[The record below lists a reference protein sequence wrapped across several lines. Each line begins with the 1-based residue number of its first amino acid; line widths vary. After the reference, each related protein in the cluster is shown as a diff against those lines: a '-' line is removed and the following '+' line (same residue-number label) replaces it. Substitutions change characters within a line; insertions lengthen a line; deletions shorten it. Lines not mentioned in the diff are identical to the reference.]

1 MSLCQLFLQSE
12 AAYNCVSELGTLG
25 MVEFKD
31 LNPNVNAF
39 QRRFVNEVRRCDEM
53 ERKLR
58 FLEKEIKKEFIPIL
72 DTGDNPD
79 APQPREM
86 IDLEA
91 TFEKLELELKDVNRN
106 TEALKKTY
114 SELTELRQI
123 LMKTQHFF
131 DEVDLIQKSEAEMG
145 DDTVK
150 LLAEDGIP
158 GYSGDKLGFV
168 AGVIRR
174 ERLASFERM
183 LWRVCRGNVFLRQT
197 DIENPLEDPVTGDYI
212 YKTVFIV
219 FFQGQQLKSKIKK
232 ICEGFRASLYPCPEE
247 VSDRREMIGNVV
259 SRIEDLNTVLCQTTE
274 HRHRILLA
282 SAKNIKNWFI
292 KVRKMKAIYTTMNL
306 FNFDVTQKCLIAECW
321 CPNSDLDIVRTA
333 LRRATQRSG
342 SSVPSILNRMDTSE
356 TPPTFNRT
364 NKFTIGFQNIVDA
377 YGVSNYREVNPAPF
391 TIITFP
397 FLFAVMFGDA
407 GHGLIMMLF
416 ALWMVLKERSL
427 AAQKSTNEIW
437 LTFFNGR
444 YIILLMGCFSIYT
457 GMIYND
463 IFSKSINLF
472 GFSWILP
479 EPELN
484 NNKIRELQYLNKV
497 NILNP
502 IGPNNQTN
510 PVYPFG
516 INPVWQISE
525 NKIIF
530 LNSIKMKVS
539 VILGVSQMLF
549 GVALSCWNHVYFRK
563 YSNIVF
569 EFIPQIIFLMAIF
582 GYMNGMIFAKW
593 FKYSAIDGPNG
604 SACAPSIL
612 ITLINM
618 FLYKYPDDPKQPCY
632 LNTWYSGQKYFQ
644 TGLLLLALLCVP
656 WMLVLK
662 PWYLNRQNKRDMIY
676 KQRTG
681 IKVIDTMVLISSEGD
696 NSEQAGQGGHGGHGG
711 HEGEFDLGD
720 VIIHQAIH
728 TIEYCLGSI
737 SHTASYLRLWA
748 LSLAHA
754 QLSEVLWT
762 MVFTIGIKGMGFG
775 VIFNGIIMYVVFVF
789 WSSLTISVLLVMEGL
804 SAFLH
809 ALRLHWVEF
818 QSKFYTGSGFAFQPF
833 AFDTILELAEKESA
847 AEPSS

>member
-12 AAYNCVSELGTLG
+12 AAYNCVSELGNLG

-31 LNPNVNAF
+31 LNPDVNAF

-58 FLEKEIKKEFIPIL
+58 FLEKEIKKEFIHIL

-106 TEALKKTY
+106 AEALKKTY

-131 DEVDLIQKSEAEMG
+131 DEIDIIQKNEAEMG
-145 DDTVK
+145 DDTTK
-150 LLAEDGIP
+150 LIAEDGIH

-174 ERLASFERM
+174 ERLISFERM

-219 FFQGQQLKSKIKK
+219 FFQGPQLKSKIKK
-232 ICEGFRASLYPCPEE
+232 ICEGFRATLYPCPEE

-292 KVRKMKAIYTTMNL
+292 KVRKMKAIYATLNL

-321 CPNSDLDIVRTA
+321 CPNSHLDTVRTA
-333 LRRATQRSG
+333 LRRATERSG

-427 AAQKSTNEIW
+427 AALKSNNEIW

-463 IFSKSINLF
+463 IFSKSFNIF
-472 GFSWILP
+472 GSSWISP
-479 EPELN
+479 EPDKNKN
-484 NNKIRELQYLNKV
+484 NLPQFINKTNGLDPKLYLSST
-497 NILNP
+497 I
-502 IGPNNQTN
+502 
-510 PVYPFG
+510 YPFG
-516 INPVWQISE
+516 IDPVWQISD
-525 NKIIF
+525 NKILF
-530 LNSIKMKVS
+530 LNSLKMKMS

-569 EFIPQIIFLMAIF
+569 EFIPQVLFLLAIF

-593 FKYSAIDGPNG
+593 FIYGAKDSF
-604 SACAPSIL
+604 CAPSIL

-618 FLYKYPDDPKQPCY
+618 FLYKYPEDPDPKLCY
-632 LNTWYSGQKYFQ
+632 LHTWYGGQKYVQ
-644 TGLLLLALLCVP
+644 TALLLLVLLCVP

-662 PWYLNRQNKRDMIY
+662 PWYLNRQNKRDMLY
-676 KQRTG
+676 KQSSAIEVR
-681 IKVIDTMVLISSEGD
+681 DTAILVNPEEE
-696 NSEQAGQGGHGGHGG
+696 NSEQAGHGKHGGHGGHGG
-711 HEGEFDLGD
+711 HGEEFDLGD

-762 MVFTIGIKGMGFG
+762 MVLTIGIKGMGFG
-775 VIFNGIIMYVVFVF
+775 NVVNGIIMFLVFVF
-789 WSSLTISVLLVMEGL
+789 WSCLTISVLLVMEGL

-833 AFDTILELAEKESA
+833 AFETILELAEKESA
-847 AEPSS
+847 AQPSS